1 MMMMVVVGSGG
12 DDDDDDDRREEE
24 QRRRLDAAGQ
34 LELELGRAAF
44 RHPQGSAQGI
54 GSHDAPQSACVVQEQ
69 EQVHV
74 ANSVLQFLH
83 YNAGS
88 GPLPTSRSVPLL
100 AGVQLRQL

>member
-1 MMMMVVVGSGG
+1 MMMVVVGV
-12 DDDDDDDRREEE
+12 DDDDDRREEE
-24 QRRRLDAAGQ
+24 KRRRLDAAGQ

-69 EQVHV
+69 EQEQVHV
-74 ANSVLQFLH
+74 ANSFLQFLH